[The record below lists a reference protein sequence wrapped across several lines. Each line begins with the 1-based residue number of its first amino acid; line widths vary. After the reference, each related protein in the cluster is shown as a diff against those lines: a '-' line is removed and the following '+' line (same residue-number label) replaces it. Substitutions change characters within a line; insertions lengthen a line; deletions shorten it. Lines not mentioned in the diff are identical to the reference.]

1 MEGFLQQSSS
11 AIVTVLMID
20 EADHIT
26 GLPGL
31 TLTIEISKSFSAF
44 AVITPFVID
53 RGYGWYELFLT
64 SSHTSNLG
72 DLVMHVTAAGA
83 DPTDLKWQ
91 ITPGAPFALTVA
103 SIVSGVWNALQENF
117 LLSGSFGWQIQEM
130 EGRVDAFVDA
140 PISGV
145 PTAVQNADALLKRD
159 LSAVTG
165 EASRS
170 PINALRALR
179 NKTAVA
185 AGVLTVTKENDSTVA
200 WTAAVVTTPGAEPI
214 TSVDPT

>member
-1 MEGFLQQSSS
+1 MRRFTGTLERISVNSNEVTGNDYSYGPALSADLRFAAFSSYS
-11 AIVTVLMID
+11 
-20 EADHIT
+20 
-26 GLPGL
+26 
-31 TLTIEISKSFSAF
+31 
-44 AVITPFVID
+44 
-53 RGYGWYELFLT
+53 
-64 SSHTSNLG
+64 SNLG

-91 ITPGAPFALTVA
+91 VVANLPGGYPTAVQNAA
-103 SIVSGVWNALQENF
+103 AVWNRLQSLH

-130 EGRVDAFVDA
+130 EARVDAFLDSQ
-140 PISGV
+140 ISGI
-145 PTAVQNADALLKRD
+145 PTAIQNADALLKRD
-159 LSAVTG
+159 LGAVTG

-185 AGVLTVTKENDSTVA
+185 SGVLTVTKENDSTVA